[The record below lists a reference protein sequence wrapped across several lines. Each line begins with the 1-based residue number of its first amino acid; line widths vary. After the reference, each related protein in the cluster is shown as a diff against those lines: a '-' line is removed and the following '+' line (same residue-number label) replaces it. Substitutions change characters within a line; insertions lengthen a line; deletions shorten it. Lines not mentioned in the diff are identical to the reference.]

1 VGISPA
7 SLQNRCVY
15 SVYSN
20 RSDGSCARFT
30 WPRRTHIPPG
40 PLASA
45 LAGKM
50 PIRRRSFPRAAR
62 ALRGF
67 SLLQALAATWR
78 AAAFPERA
86 FGLLQGQSLGRDSP
100 ALSTRR
106 STTSGSSVLTARAS
120 ESFAANMLCKKG
132 TPHCCGA
139 PCLVKAARI
148 TGSNCLSNRWCYHA
162 TASRA

>member
-86 FGLLQGQSLGRDSP
+86 FGPLQGQSLGRDSAP
-100 ALSTRR
+100 LLRR
-106 STTSGSSVLTARAS
+106 SLFGQGSQNNGKQLPLKPLVLPRHRQPGVTAKSTQGSATLRLGLRRI
-120 ESFAANMLCKKG
+120 AACAVRG
-132 TPHCCGA
+132 TM
-139 PCLVKAARI
+139 R
-148 TGSNCLSNRWCYHA
+148 
-162 TASRA
+162 